1 MMWFIC
7 PARVLVMIKNIYL
20 LLVIIKKKLSV
31 GLTNIYVVI
40 RDTISILFA
49 SLKLNPYVAMGGGNF
64 APRPIFTLLLLLM
77 RKRLK

>member
-49 SLKLNPYVAMGGGNF
+49 SLKLNPYVAMGGVILPPDRF
-64 APRPIFTLLLLLM
+64 LLYYYY
-77 RKRLK
+77 